1 MNDKKREC
9 EVLDKQN
16 SEPKY
21 WVFTIVPTLLNSL
34 IATYIFIK
42 WKSLGIF

>member
-9 EVLDKQN
+9 EDLDKQN

-21 WVFTIVPTLLNSL
+21 RMVYDTIPT
-34 IATYIFIK
+34 
-42 WKSLGIF
+42 